1 MKPKIPYGYEI
12 RNGLAY
18 PHPINAWKLRDFF
31 SYYIGGLPVLKSL
44 RNAGVKCS
52 ESGGRLMLMNE
63 TYLGTDFYPKLIEKE
78 VFEQARA
85 EMKKRGAH
93 LIGRAGRKDKEAVAV
108 QTEFLLSSPS
118 FPHCGDE
125 DPSSLYSLLQPKN
138 PPEKKKPQVS
148 HKGWYKGAAPYGF
161 EREKGELI
169 QIEDEAALIREIFET
184 VGSGISLIRVANDLN
199 EREIPTKRGKIWM
212 EGTIRNI
219 IHNPVYVGRIVTEEE
234 FKRAEEAVTKNC
246 KGGGRKKK
254 NHRDALGYMPGAVF
268 MQTQN

>member
-1 MKPKIPYGYEI
+1 
-12 RNGLAY
+12 
-18 PHPINAWKLRDFF
+18 
-31 SYYIGGLPVLKSL
+31 
-44 RNAGVKCS
+44 
-52 ESGGRLMLMNE
+52 MLMNE
-63 TYLGTDFYPKLIEKE
+63 TYLGTDYYPKLIEKE
-78 VFEQARA
+78 VFDQARA

-118 FPHCGDE
+118 FPDCGDT
-125 DPSSLYSLLQPKN
+125 DPSSLFALLQPKN

-199 EREIPTKRGKIWM
+199 EREIPTKR
-212 EGTIRNI
+212 

-234 FKRAEEAVTKNC
+234 FRKAEEAVTKNC